1 MARAKGDVTV
11 SIVTN
16 HEGRDRIIIQA
27 QETPS
32 RHALASHYQAGK
44 ETTKKR
50 QYGYMSGYGTQI
62 KTRESICTKSTC
74 GRRLELQR

>member
-50 QYGYMSGYGTQI
+50 QYV
-62 KTRESICTKSTC
+62 
-74 GRRLELQR
+74 